1 MDTDK
6 NYVLVE
12 VVQQFRI
19 RYAIKVPPGED
30 KSEYALNLVA
40 DNEPKEFS
48 QKDLGETVISHRYM
62 TEKGIL
68 ELCDRDNDY
77 CKPWPDSQKIK
88 IFVTDIPEN

>member
-62 TEKGIL
+62 TEKGLL
-68 ELCDRDNDY
+68 ELWDRDNDY
-77 CKPWPDSQKIK
+77 CKAWPDSQKIK
-88 IFVTDIPEN
+88 IFVTDIPKN